1 MMQRSC
7 LMLMA
12 CMLAFASSATHI
24 IGGEMYY
31 DHLGGNQYLVTLN
44 LYRDCGPDN
53 VNGTGFDLQAQIA
66 VYDAAGALQFSQV
79 LDDPGELSVPVVL
92 DDPCLSAP
100 PEVCVAT
107 TQYTGIFELPPIAG
121 GYTLSYQRCCR
132 TPAMVNLQGQ
142 MGLTC
147 TIHVPG
153 PPDSANSSPRFSE
166 YPPIA
171 LCLGTDISVDHS
183 ADDPDGDQL
192 VYSICP
198 PLHGADAINPA
209 PLATPPPY
217 AAVTWAPGYSDN
229 LQIDSAPPLTIDP
242 VTGELTLHPT
252 LQGSFAVAVCVSE
265 YRNGVLLGETRRD
278 FKFNVVLCNAEVLSV
293 IAAQSANSVCDG
305 LELTF
310 ENNSVNSNA
319 WHWDFGVAGID
330 SDTSNLETPTY
341 TFPAPGLYTVTLIAG
356 PGLPCADTSTTV
368 YEAYPPVSVNFD
380 RPAIRCPS
388 ETADLVAVGAFTSA
402 ANIVWDFGVG
412 MPSSGSGVEVST
424 AFIAPGVYPVGVT
437 VTENG
442 CTDSYQDS
450 VVVFPRPIVD
460 FTSDTH
466 ACVGEAFAFQN
477 LSSAWTPLTMRWD
490 LGDGTAPTDSAIV
503 HVYADPGVYTISLT
517 VSTDSGCIAEETL
530 TRSQWVHVFP
540 KPVAAFTALPGEV
553 SLMDPRIEIEDY
565 SSGAVDW
572 LYQFNGLE
580 FRTPEFVYEFED
592 GGQFVITQIVTSENL
607 CTDTATRVVIV
618 SDHLFYA
625 PTAFT
630 PDGDG
635 LNDTW
640 APSVHGAREYELI
653 VFDRWGTERFRTTD
667 TKAEWSGDGL
677 PQSVY
682 NYTARIKEFG
692 SFAKEYAGHVTL
704 LR

>member
-1 MMQRSC
+1 MMRRSYLLVIAC
-7 LMLMA
+7 L
-12 CMLAFASSATHI
+12 LAFVSKATHI

-31 DHLGGNQYLVTLN
+31 DHLGGGQYLVTLN

-66 VYDAAGALQFSQV
+66 VYNAAGVLQFSQM
-79 LDDPGELSVPVVL
+79 LDDPGELAVPVVL

-107 TQYTGIFELPPIAG
+107 TQYTGVFVLPPIAG

-147 TIHVPG
+147 TVHVPG

-183 ADDPDGDQL
+183 ANDPDGDQL

-198 PLHGADAINPA
+198 PLQGADALAPM
-209 PLATPPPY
+209 PLAPPPPY
-217 AAVTWAPGYSDN
+217 AAVAWAPGYSDN
-229 LQIDSAPPLTIDP
+229 MQIDSAPPLAIDA
-242 VTGELTLHPT
+242 VTGELTVHPT

-265 YRNGVLLGETRRD
+265 YRNGVFLGETRRD
-278 FKFNVVLCNAEVLSV
+278 FKFNVVLCNAEVLAV
-293 IAAQSANSVCDG
+293 IAEQSANSVCDG

-310 ENNSVNSNA
+310 ENNSINSSA

-330 SDTSNLETPTY
+330 SDTSDLETPTF

-368 YEAYPPVSVNFD
+368 YEAYSPVSVNFD

-412 MPSSGSGVEVST
+412 MPASGSGVEVTT
-424 AFIAPGVYPVGVT
+424 AFISPGVYPVSVT

-503 HVYADPGVYTISLT
+503 HVYVDPGVYTISLT

-530 TRSQWVHVFP
+530 TRDQWVHVYP

-580 FRTPEFVYEFED
+580 FDTPEFAYEFED
-592 GGQFVITQIVTSENL
+592 GGQFIITQIVTSENL

-640 APSVHGAREYELI
+640 APSVRGAREYELI

-667 TKAEWSGDGL
+667 TKAQWSGDGL

-692 SFAKEYAGHVTL
+692 SFAKEYTGHVTL

>member
-1 MMQRSC
+1 MRRSGL
-7 LMLMA
+7 LMLA
-12 CMLAFASSATHI
+12 CLLAFASSATHI

-31 DHLGGNQYLVTLN
+31 DHLGGDQYQVTLN

-53 VNGTGFDLQAQIA
+53 VNGTGFDFQAQIA
-66 VYDAAGALQFSQV
+66 VYDAAGVFQFSQM
-79 LDDPGELSVPVVL
+79 LDDPGELTVPVVL

-107 TQYTGIFELPPIAG
+107 TQYTGIFVLPPLAG

-147 TIHVPG
+147 TVHVPG
-153 PPDSANSSPRFSE
+153 PPDNANSSPRFSE

-183 ADDPDGDQL
+183 AEDPDGDQL

-198 PLHGADAINPA
+198 PLQGADALMPM
-209 PLATPPPY
+209 PLAPPPPY
-217 AAVTWAPGYSDN
+217 AAVAWAPGYSDN
-229 LQIDSAPPLTIDP
+229 MQIDSAPPLSIDP

-265 YRNGVLLGETRRD
+265 YRNGVFLGETRRD
-278 FKFNVVLCNAEVLSV
+278 FKFNVVVCNAEVLSV
-293 IAAQSANSVCDG
+293 IAEQNGNSVCDG

-310 ENNSVNSNA
+310 ENNSINSSA

-330 SDTSNLETPTY
+330 SDTSDLETPTY

-356 PGLPCADTSTTV
+356 PGLPCADTSTV
-368 YEAYPPVSVNFD
+368 IYEAYSPVSVNFD

-412 MPSSGSGVEVST
+412 MPASGTGVEVST
-424 AFIAPGVYPVGVT
+424 AFIAPGVYPVSVS

-442 CTDSYQDS
+442 CSDSYQDS

-466 ACVGEAFAFQN
+466 ACVGEEFAFQN
-477 LSSAWTPLTMRWD
+477 LSSAWTPLAMRWD

-503 HVYADPGVYTISLT
+503 HVYADPGVYTVSLT

-530 TRSQWVHVFP
+530 IRDQWVHVYP

-553 SLMDPRIEIEDY
+553 SLMDPRIEVEDY

-580 FRTPEFVYEFED
+580 FRTPDFQYEFEE
-592 GGQFVITQIVTSENL
+592 GGQFVITQIVTSENV
-607 CTDTATRVVIV
+607 CTDTTTRVVIV

-640 APSVHGAREYELI
+640 APSVRGAREYELI

-667 TKAEWSGDGL
+667 TKAQWSGDGL

-692 SFAKEYAGHVTL
+692 SFAKEYTGHVTL